1 MFKGDLEGDLEVD
14 LEWDSTGEFRGD
26 WPGPG
31 SGLVQITI
39 LELDTEVCL
48 PLIKEEGKE
57 SLNIIILNGFD
68 EILSVKCSSRTDKQ
82 YNFIQPDIK
91 ATDFITADIMN

>member
-1 MFKGDLEGDLEVD
+1 M
-14 LEWDSTGEFRGD
+14 
-26 WPGPG
+26 
-31 SGLVQITI
+31 
-39 LELDTEVCL
+39 CL